1 MVKRNNQM
9 GIALKT
15 LIDQTASY
23 SSEATDRDMKV
34 MYRDDMRL
42 FSEVQVAITFGN
54 FKKASSYVDA
64 MDTEPREQV
73 VMALVKD
80 LGAKVVAE
88 KFGEQ
93 NFRVLSEM
101 RILGKNRVAI
111 LDFGRVCIFFSEI
124 WREFRF

>member
-1 MVKRNNQM
+1 M

-88 KFGEQ
+88 KFGYEV
-93 NFRVLSEM
+93 R
-101 RILGKNRVAI
+101 
-111 LDFGRVCIFFSEI
+111 
-124 WREFRF
+124 